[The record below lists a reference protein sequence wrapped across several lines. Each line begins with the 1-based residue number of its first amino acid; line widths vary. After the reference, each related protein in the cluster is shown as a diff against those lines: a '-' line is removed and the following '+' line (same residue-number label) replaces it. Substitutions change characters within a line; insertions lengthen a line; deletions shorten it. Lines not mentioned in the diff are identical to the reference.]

1 MWGCLGY
8 TYQNLCWSE
17 RKEAMALPT
26 KRNMR
31 VAYAYITRYT
41 PRSDIEFKLSKQ
53 RFTSQELYEHL
64 LCATDDAKKNGIKL
78 LEFIVYRDEMEI
90 WRGLL

>member
-1 MWGCLGY
+1 MP
-8 TYQNLCWSE
+8 TE
-17 RKEAMALPT
+17 RD
-26 KRNMR
+26 MR

-64 LCATDDAKKNGIKL
+64 LYVTEDAKRNGIQL
-78 LEFIVYRDEMEI
+78 LEFIVYRDELEV
-90 WRGLL
+90 WRGLV